1 MGKRI
6 IPQRRG
12 KGGLNWRAPKKGKV
26 APVKYPP
33 LKAEL
38 VKGYVAEILHERGR
52 SAPLARIELE
62 SGEVFYTVA
71 AHGMWKGQVI
81 EIGAAAKP
89 SVGNI
94 LPLASIPEG
103 TTICN
108 IELEPGD
115 GGRLVRAGG
124 ASAILF
130 SQSGD
135 KSIVRMPSGK
145 TITLSN
151 KCRAMIGSVAGGGR
165 LEKPLLKAG
174 KSYWKHKA
182 KGKAYPRVRGVAMAA
197 VYHPFG
203 GGRHQHPGKPTSTP
217 RNAPPG
223 RKVGHIAPRKTGR
236 GRVAK
241 VVEVK

>member
-12 KGGLNWRAPKKGKV
+12 KGGLQFRAPKKGKV
-26 APVKYPP
+26 APARYPP
-33 LKAEL
+33 IKDEII
-38 VKGYVAEILHERGR
+38 KGYVADILHERGR

-62 SGEVFYTVA
+62 NGESFYVVA
-71 AHGMWKGQVI
+71 VHGLSKGSTI
-81 EIGAAAKP
+81 EIGSSAKP
-89 SVGNI
+89 VVGNI

-108 IELEPGD
+108 IELIPGD
-115 GGRLVRAGG
+115 GGRLVKTAGS
-124 ASAILF
+124 SAILF

-135 KSIVRMPSGK
+135 KSIVKLPSGR
-145 TITLSN
+145 TITLLNS
-151 KCRAMIGSVAGGGR
+151 CRAMIGSVAGGGR

-174 KSYWKHKA
+174 KNYWLHKA
-182 KGKAYPRVRGVAMAA
+182 KGKPYPRVRGVAMPV

-203 GGRHQHPGKPTSTP
+203 GGRHQHPGKSTSTA

-236 GRVAK
+236 KKIPK

>member
-12 KGGLNWRAPKKGKV
+12 RGGLNWRAPKKGKV
-26 APVKYPP
+26 APARYPP
-33 LKAEL
+33 IKAEII
-38 VKGYVAEILHERGR
+38 KGCVAEILHERGR

-62 SGEVFYTVA
+62 DGGVFYTVA
-71 AHGMWKGQVI
+71 AQGMSKGQII
-81 EIGAAAKP
+81 EIGVAAKP
-89 SVGNI
+89 NVGNI
-94 LPLASIPEG
+94 LPVASIPEG
-103 TTICN
+103 TTISN

-115 GGRLVRAGG
+115 GGRLVKTGG
-124 ASAILF
+124 ASATLF

-135 KSIVRMPSGK
+135 RSIIRMPSGR

-174 KSYWKHKA
+174 RSYWKHKA

-203 GGRHQHPGKPTSTP
+203 GGRHQHPGKSTSTP

-236 GRVAK
+236 KRITR

>member
-12 KGGLNWRAPKKGKV
+12 KGGLQWRAPKKGKV
-26 APVKYPP
+26 APARYPP
-33 LKAEL
+33 IKAETI
-38 VKGYVAEILHERGR
+38 KGYVVEILHERGR

-62 SGEVFYTVA
+62 DGEVFYTVA
-71 AHGMWKGQVI
+71 AHGMSKGQII
-81 EIGAAAKP
+81 EIGATAKP
-89 SVGNI
+89 TVGNI
-94 LPLASIPEG
+94 LPLANIPEG

-115 GGRLVRAGG
+115 GGRLVKTGG
-124 ASAILF
+124 TSAILF

-135 KSIVRMPSGK
+135 KSIIRMPSGK
-145 TITLSN
+145 TITLLN
-151 KCRAMIGSVAGGGR
+151 KCRAMIGSVAGEGR

-174 KSYWKHKA
+174 RSYWKHKA
-182 KGKAYPRVRGVAMAA
+182 KGKAYPRVRGVAMAV

-203 GGRHQHPGKPTSTP
+203 GGRHQHPGKSTSTP

-236 GRVAK
+236 KKITR